1 MHHVIRPSRM
11 KDITPHNIQALID
24 LIAEAER
31 PVIVTH
37 AKPDGDAMGSSTAM
51 LFFLMKTFGKTEA
64 KLVLND
70 NSPRYLNFINDS
82 IPAEALLI
90 RDEQK
95 DRAIEAI
102 GSADLIICLDFHAF
116 HRTGAL
122 EAPLAESRARKILV
136 DHHLDPDRSLYELSF
151 SQNDISS
158 ASELL
163 FWVLMATPQI
173 AGKAENL
180 PAESAIALMT
190 GMTTDTNNFGN
201 SVYPSTLNMASEL
214 LRIGVDRDFILQ
226 KINQEHNE
234 SRLRLKGLVL
244 KDLMKITKDGVA
256 YIVLDRKT
264 QFGYKMQEGDT
275 EGFVNE
281 PLSIGKVR
289 MSIFARE
296 DAGEVR
302 ISIRSKRGTS
312 ANRCAKL
319 FFNGGGHENA
329 AGGKLYMPIGEVGE
343 YIATHTHIYLTE
355 YED

>member
-1 MHHVIRPSRM
+1 M

-70 NSPRYLNFINDS
+70 NSPRYLNFIKDS

-214 LRIGVDRDFILQ
+214 LRIGVDRDFILHAPYDPVSLALSVLGIP
-226 KINQEHNE
+226 KISE
-234 SRLRLKGLVL
+234 SESGRRYNNARLMRWAIRIIGEEWFRELV
-244 KDLMKITKDGVA
+244 
-256 YIVLDRKT
+256 Y
-264 QFGYKMQEGDT
+264 QQWCE
-275 EGFVNE
+275 
-281 PLSIGKVR
+281 
-289 MSIFARE
+289 
-296 DAGEVR
+296 
-302 ISIRSKRGTS
+302 
-312 ANRCAKL
+312 NRCDGKPRNTAAAFQAKL
-319 FFNGGGHENA
+319 YAAKDAAANTNGGA
-329 AGGKLYMPIGEVGE
+329 R
-343 YIATHTHIYLTE
+343 
-355 YED
+355 